1 MRLPVR
7 LAGRIGLLA
16 FSVAVAAVATVATA
30 KAQQPELQ
38 GGGLAP
44 APPQITRID
53 AAQSVGTTEGA
64 PQPFGFESEVVC
76 FGYIGSDDESFIAQ
90 VVGAENSAE
99 QTDFT
104 EHNLLYLDA
113 GADRG
118 MTVGDEFWIVTPQD
132 EVLHPMSGQSMGRFY
147 QYRGRAVLVCLEG
160 RTATVRVS
168 VACTDIP
175 MGSFLKPYEPVPI
188 PLGRREPACKHCD
201 PPSGKASGRIVYTRD
216 GVIALGN
223 DNDVLIDLGVA
234 EGIQPGDQLSIF
246 RYATGSDYGIR
257 PQGSYWVYT
266 PPPAGVEIPRTY
278 LGDMAILY
286 VGDRWAMGRII
297 DARRLI
303 EVGDQVELK

>member
-7 LAGRIGLLA
+7 LAGGFGLLA
-16 FSVAVAAVATVATA
+16 FSAGVAAVQ
-30 KAQQPELQ
+30 AQQPELS

-44 APPQITRID
+44 APPQITRVES
-53 AAQSVGTTEGA
+53 APSVGTTEGA

-76 FGYIGSDDESFIAQ
+76 FGYIGSDDEGFIAQ

-113 GADRG
+113 GHDRG
-118 MTVGDEFWIVTPQD
+118 LRPGDEFWIVTPGD
-132 EVLHPMSGQSMGRFY
+132 EVLHPMNGQSMGRFY
-147 QYRGRAVLVCLEG
+147 QYRGRASLVCLEG
-160 RTATVRVS
+160 RTATVRVTH
-168 VACTDIP
+168 ACTDIP

-188 PLGRREPACKHCD
+188 PLGRRDPACKPCD
-201 PPSGKASGRIVYTRD
+201 PPSGKPSGRIVYTRD
-216 GVIALGN
+216 GVVALGN
-223 DNDVLIDLGVA
+223 DSDVFIDLGVA
-234 EGIQPGDQLSIF
+234 QGVQPGDQLSIF
-246 RYATGSDYGIR
+246 RYATATDYGIR

-266 PPPAGVEIPRTY
+266 PPPPGVEIPRTY